1 MIAHTD
7 LRRPAS
13 GAHHQRIIAA
23 HHDAHHP
30 QVVDSIDPRGRIMMR
45 ASFRQ
50 NMMRKRP
57 QVVDSI
63 DRIMMRIIRIIA
75 AHHQGPL

>member
-1 MIAHTD
+1 
-7 LRRPAS
+7 
-13 GAHHQRIIAA
+13 
-23 HHDAHHP
+23 
-30 QVVDSIDPRGRIMMR
+30 MMR
-45 ASFRQ
+45 ASFPQ

-75 AHHQGPL
+75 AHHQGAPLGAPDAHDAGHRKRR